1 VAETTWS
8 DYGPCG
14 TCGSVAGWPC
24 HRGKRQLKNPH
35 PGRPKTGQEPYAAP
49 AAEAEDFRDPATRP
63 GMTIMADAERA
74 PLATE
79 ARASGCTCPEPA
91 HCPECCHDP
100 SCPEGEDPRVWC
112 DCRDDETCKGPC
124 RQRAHDPRQ
133 HRDPVG
139 LEWPEGPS
147 TYHPPAAG
155 WQVANGDTDTGA
167 YGVADPAGDPLAPWG
182 WAEIALRGRD
192 PEDVIAGND
201 PRDAKLIDYLAA
213 QAMPPA
219 EAEPAAYHPVLLAW
233 PGGTGARFNTA
244 TPTTTEETTVA
255 MDPAAEAVD
264 WTARLDNAEREPKNP
279 AGKRNVD
286 AEVPRDVD
294 RDQYDRPKLVR
305 AELQPDGT
313 WLVPF
318 FPPGPEPHAGT
329 PIIELEGFTRA
340 STLGNALEDATGLN
354 TWRGG
359 MVVFGMSR
367 RKDLVLAAQAVPGT
381 EDKKLHRRPLYDIA
395 RQALEAA
402 EASSAAT
409 VGTALHALTEQ
420 ADAGTLAVDIGEYQ
434 PVLDIYLE
442 RMAGWKV
449 VRSETFVVSDYFHSA
464 GTFDRLITPLE
475 PMALVDQHT
484 GEIITVIMPGDL
496 VVVDLKTSTTA
507 DYFGAKFFAQ
517 LAVYVTGQL
526 YDRDPE
532 SPTYGARTPL
542 GQRTDFA
549 LILHIPQGGDADGE
563 PVADWHWL
571 DMRVGMAL
579 AQLACVNLET
589 RKKRFTRTHMRPV
602 LAQTLTDDQAAADI
616 RTGGASGRRVLGG
629 LTRVPAQLPARDP
642 LGDRHLRPVAGAIA
656 AAESFPDIEADRVDA
671 ELIEDHRMPEERR
684 ASHAALVG
692 FNLGTDD
699 RAPAEECSTC
709 GLSDGKHDEE
719 CSAKEATVPGPDET
733 APLPAGWESK
743 EEQALAAEATTEVP
757 KGLGAQLQDAAA
769 RHKVEEALIR
779 KIRAAKSVRGPDGLK
794 DLYQRASAAGYWT
807 DRVIAAASAR
817 RQELEA
823 AG

>member
-1 VAETTWS
+1 MPRGATVAGPTWS
-8 DYGPCG
+8 DYGPCE
-14 TCGSVAGWPC
+14 TCGCVAGWPC
-24 HRGKRQLKNPH
+24 HRGARQLKNAH
-35 PGRPKTGQEPYAAP
+35 PGRPKTGQEP
-49 AAEAEDFRDPATRP
+49 FV
-63 GMTIMADAERA
+63 G
-74 PLATE
+74 
-79 ARASGCTCPEPA
+79 PE
-91 HCPECCHDP
+91 H
-100 SCPEGEDPRVWC
+100 
-112 DCRDDETCKGPC
+112 
-124 RQRAHDPRQ
+124 
-133 HRDPVG
+133 
-139 LEWPEGPS
+139 PEGPS
-147 TYHPPAAG
+147 TYHPPAG
-155 WQVANGDTDTGA
+155 DWQVANGDTDTGA
-167 YGVADPAGDPLAPWG
+167 YGVAESAADPLAPWG
-182 WAEIALRGRD
+182 SEVAELGPIT
-192 PEDVIAGND
+192 
-201 PRDAKLIDYLAA
+201 
-213 QAMPPA
+213 PPA
-219 EAEPAAYHPVLLAW
+219 PCCDTWHPA
-233 PGGTGARFNTA
+233 GTTCPDLYL
-244 TPTTTEETTVA
+244 PTTKETTVA
-255 MDPAAEAVD
+255 MDPPAEAVD

-279 AGKRNVD
+279 SGKRKTD
-286 AEVPRDVD
+286 AEIPREVD

-305 AELQPDGT
+305 AQLQPDGS
-313 WLVPF
+313 WRVPSY
-318 FPPGPEPHAGT
+318 PPGPEAHAGT
-329 PIIELEGFTRA
+329 PIVELEGFTRA

-354 TWRGG
+354 RWRTG

-367 RKDLVLAAQAVPGT
+367 RKDLVLAAKAIPGT

-395 RQALEAA
+395 DKALEAA

-420 ADAGTLAVDIGEYQ
+420 ADQGTLTVDIGEYQ
-434 PVLDIYLE
+434 PVLDVYLE
-442 RMAGWKV
+442 RMTGWRV
-449 VRSETFVVSDYFHSA
+449 VRSETFVVSDYFHAA
-464 GTFDRLITPLE
+464 GTFDRLITPTE

-571 DMRVGMAL
+571 DMRAGLAL

-602 LAQTLTDDQAAADI
+602 LAVPAPSDVTAAAEQELAQGN
-616 RTGGASGRRVLGG
+616 RAPVG
-629 LTRVPAQLPARDP
+629 VPRALPARDP
-642 LGDRHLRPVAGAIA
+642 LGDRHLA
-656 AAESFPDIEADRVDA
+656 AVSGFVTEAQDFPDAEADRVDA
-671 ELIEDHRMPEERR
+671 ELAQDHLEPEQRIP
-684 ASHAALVG
+684 APAALVG
-692 FNLGTDD
+692 RNLGAWSSEDVAAEAERTGESEDQVED
-699 RAPAEECSTC
+699 RLERAAEVGVTVHRPAA
-709 GLSDGKHDEE
+709 E
-719 CSAKEATVPGPDET
+719 CSAKEATMPGPDET
-733 APLPAGWESK
+733 APLPAGWESR
-743 EEQALAAEATTEVP
+743 EEQVLAAEATTEVP
-757 KGLGAQLQDAAA
+757 KGLGAKLQESAE

-779 KIRAAKSVRGPDGLK
+779 KIRAASSVRGPDGLK

>member
-1 VAETTWS
+1 MSDTDWS
-8 DYGPCG
+8 AYGACESCG
-14 TCGSVAGWPC
+14 CVPGWPC
-24 HRGKRQLKNPH
+24 FRGKRTLKNPH
-35 PGRPKTGQEPYAAP
+35 PGRPRTGQEPY
-49 AAEAEDFRDPATRP
+49 
-63 GMTIMADAERA
+63 MSDAEVLDMVTGTGA
-74 PLATE
+74 YNPLATE
-79 ARASGCTCPEPA
+79 PGPVGPITPPAPCCDTWHPSGTTCPDPFIAPA
-91 HCPECCHDP
+91 TVPDQSE
-100 SCPEGEDPRVWC
+100 
-112 DCRDDETCKGPC
+112 
-124 RQRAHDPRQ
+124 RAALGA
-133 HRDPVG
+133 VG
-139 LEWPEGPS
+139 ATAMAGS
-147 TYHPPAAG
+147 G
-155 WQVANGDTDTGA
+155 WQVDNGDTDTGA
-167 YGVADPAGDPLAPWG
+167 YGVADPAARLYRLEKA
-182 WAEIALRGRD
+182 AL
-192 PEDVIAGND
+192 
-201 PRDAKLIDYLAA
+201 
-213 QAMPPA
+213 
-219 EAEPAAYHPVLLAW
+219 
-233 PGGTGARFNTA
+233 GAIGADFT
-244 TPTTTEETTVA
+244 TDDPTTKETTVA

-264 WTARLDNAEREPKNP
+264 WTARLDNAERLPSNP
-279 AGKRNVD
+279 SGKRKTD

-318 FPPGPEPHAGT
+318 YPPGPEPHAGC

-354 TWRGG
+354 VWRGG
-359 MVVFGMSR
+359 MIVYGMSR
-367 RKDLVLAAQAVPGT
+367 RRDLILAAQAVPGT
-381 EDKKLHRRPLYDIA
+381 EDKKLHRRPLYEIA
-395 RQALEAA
+395 GKALEAA

-420 ADAGTLAVDIGEYQ
+420 ADQGTLAVDIGEYQ
-434 PVLDIYLE
+434 SVLDIYLE
-442 RMAGWKV
+442 RMTGWKV

-475 PMALVDQHT
+475 PMALVDKMT
-484 GEIITVIMPGDL
+484 GEIIATVLPGDL

-549 LILHIPQGGDADGE
+549 LILHIPQGGDVDGE

-602 LAQTLTDDQAAADI
+602 LATPLDDQGVNRSPITLT
-616 RTGGASGRRVLGG
+616 S
-629 LTRVPAQLPARDP
+629 VPKVLPARDP
-642 LGDRHLRPVAGAIA
+642 LGDRHLVPVAGAIA
-656 AAESFPDIEADRVDA
+656 AAESFPDAEADRVDA

-684 ASHAALVG
+684 ASHAALAG

-699 RAPAEECSTC
+699 RAPVEECSTC
-709 GLSDGKHDEE
+709 GLFDGKHDEE

-733 APLPAGWESK
+733 APLPDGWESRA
-743 EEQALAAEATTEVP
+743 EQALAAEATTEVP
-757 KGLGAQLQDAAA
+757 KGLGGKLQDAAA
-769 RHKVEEALIR
+769 RHAVEDKLIR
-779 KIRAAKSVRGPDGLK
+779 KIQAATSVRGPDGLK

>member
-1 VAETTWS
+1 MS
-8 DYGPCG
+8 
-14 TCGSVAGWPC
+14 
-24 HRGKRQLKNPH
+24 
-35 PGRPKTGQEPYAAP
+35 
-49 AAEAEDFRDPATRP
+49 
-63 GMTIMADAERA
+63 DAEVLDMVTGTGA
-74 PLATE
+74 YNPLATE
-79 ARASGCTCPEPA
+79 PGPVGPITPPAPCCDTWHPSGTTCPDPFIPPA
-91 HCPECCHDP
+91 TVPDQSE
-100 SCPEGEDPRVWC
+100 
-112 DCRDDETCKGPC
+112 
-124 RQRAHDPRQ
+124 RAALVGGRR
-133 HRDPVG
+133 HRDGGQRLAGGQRRHRHRRVRRRRSG
-139 LEWPEGPS
+139 RRAMGP
-147 TYHPPAAG
+147 T
-155 WQVANGDTDTGA
+155 GDGRTGRPGPWTTD
-167 YGVADPAGDPLAPWG
+167 D
-182 WAEIALRGRD
+182 
-192 PEDVIAGND
+192 
-201 PRDAKLIDYLAA
+201 
-213 QAMPPA
+213 
-219 EAEPAAYHPVLLAW
+219 
-233 PGGTGARFNTA
+233 
-244 TPTTTEETTVA
+244 PTTKETTVA

-279 AGKRNVD
+279 SGKRKTD

-318 FPPGPEPHAGT
+318 YPPGPEPHAGC

-354 TWRGG
+354 VWRGG
-359 MVVFGMSR
+359 MIVYGMSR
-367 RKDLVLAAQAVPGT
+367 RRDLILAAQAVPGT
-381 EDKKLHRRPLYDIA
+381 EDKKLHRRPLYEIA
-395 RQALEAA
+395 GKALEAA

-420 ADAGTLAVDIGEYQ
+420 ADQGTLAVDIGEYQ
-434 PVLDIYLE
+434 SVLDIYLE
-442 RMAGWKV
+442 RMTGWKV

-475 PMALVDQHT
+475 PMALVDKMT
-484 GEIITVIMPGDL
+484 GEIIATVLPGDL

-549 LILHIPQGGDADGE
+549 LILHIPQGGDVDGE

-602 LAQTLTDDQAAADI
+602 LATPLDDQGVNRSPITLT
-616 RTGGASGRRVLGG
+616 S
-629 LTRVPAQLPARDP
+629 VPKVLPARDP
-642 LGDRHLRPVAGAIA
+642 LGDRHLVPVAGAIA
-656 AAESFPDIEADRVDA
+656 AAESFPDAEADRVDA

-684 ASHAALVG
+684 ASHAALAG

-699 RAPAEECSTC
+699 RAPVEECSTC
-709 GLSDGKHDEE
+709 GLFDGKHDEE

-733 APLPAGWESK
+733 APLPDGWESRA
-743 EEQALAAEATTEVP
+743 EQALAAEATTEVP
-757 KGLGAQLQDAAA
+757 KGLGGKLQDAAA
-769 RHKVEEALIR
+769 RHAVEDKLIR
-779 KIRAAKSVRGPDGLK
+779 KIQAATSVRGPDGLK

>member
-1 VAETTWS
+1 MPRGATVNGLTWS
-8 DYGPCG
+8 DYGPCE
-14 TCGSVAGWPC
+14 TCGCVAGWPC
-24 HRGKRQLKNPH
+24 HRGARQLKNPH
-35 PGRPKTGQEPYAAP
+35 PGRPKTGQESYVSMLAAG
-49 AAEAEDFRDPATRP
+49 AAAGAWSDEP
-63 GMTIMADAERA
+63 ERG
-74 PLATE
+74 P
-79 ARASGCTCPEPA
+79 
-91 HCPECCHDP
+91 DP
-100 SCPEGEDPRVWC
+100 SS
-112 DCRDDETCKGPC
+112 RD
-124 RQRAHDPRQ
+124 Q
-133 HRDPVG
+133 
-139 LEWPEGPS
+139 PEGPEDFE
-147 TYHPPAAG
+147 TER
-155 WQVANGDTDTGA
+155 
-167 YGVADPAGDPLAPWG
+167 DPLAPWG
-182 WAEIALRGRD
+182 WAEIALRGRE
-192 PEDVIAGND
+192 PGDVIAGND

-219 EAEPAAYHPVLLAW
+219 EADPWGSAPDYDGPLQ
-233 PGGTGARFNTA
+233 
-244 TPTTTEETTVA
+244 PTTTETTKETTVA
-255 MDPAAEAVD
+255 MDPAAEAAD

-279 AGKRNVD
+279 SGKRKTD

-305 AELQPDGT
+305 AQLQPDGS
-313 WLVPF
+313 WRVPF
-318 FPPGPEPHAGT
+318 YPPGPEPHAGT
-329 PIIELEGFTRA
+329 PIVELEGFTRA

-354 TWRGG
+354 RWRTG

-395 RQALEAA
+395 DKALEAA
-402 EASSAAT
+402 ESSSAAT

-420 ADAGTLAVDIGEYQ
+420 ADQGTLTVDIGEYQ
-434 PVLDIYLE
+434 PVLDVYLE
-442 RMAGWKV
+442 RMAGWRV
-449 VRSETFVVSDYFHSA
+449 VRSETFVVSDYFHAA

-475 PMALVDQHT
+475 PMALVDQQT

-571 DMRVGMAL
+571 DMRAGLAL

-602 LAQTLTDDQAAADI
+602 LAQPISADQAAADI

-629 LTRVPAQLPARDP
+629 LKSVPKALPARDP
-642 LGDRHLRPVAGAIA
+642 LGDRHLA
-656 AAESFPDIEADRVDA
+656 AVSGFVTEAQDFPDADADRVDA
-671 ELIEDHRMPEERR
+671 ELAQDHLEPEQRVP
-684 ASHAALVG
+684 APAALVG
-692 FNLGTDD
+692 SNLGAWSSEDVAAEAERTGESEDQVED
-699 RAPAEECSTC
+699 RLERAAEVGVTVHRPPAEAAPDTP
-709 GLSDGKHDEE
+709 LDGNPEREE
-719 CSAKEATVPGPDET
+719 EAMPGPDET
-733 APLPAGWESK
+733 APLPAGWESR

-757 KGLGAQLQDAAA
+757 KGLGGKLQAAA
-769 RHKVEEALIR
+769 ERNKVEEALIR
-779 KIRAAKSVRGPDGLK
+779 KIRAASSVRGPDGLK

>member
-8 DYGPCG
+8 DYGACK
-14 TCGSVAGWPC
+14 TCGCVPGWPC

-35 PGRPKTGQEPYAAP
+35 PRRPKTGHAPY
-49 AAEAEDFRDPATRP
+49 
-63 GMTIMADAERA
+63 MSDAEVLDMVTGTGA
-74 PLATE
+74 YNPLATE
-79 ARASGCTCPEPA
+79 ARANGCTCPEPA

-100 SCPEGEDPRVWC
+100 SCPDGEDPRVWC

-147 TYHPPAAG
+147 TYHPPAVGPITPPAPCCDTWHPAG
-155 WQVANGDTDTGA
+155 TTCPDPYLPSAGDWSVANGDTDTGA
-167 YGVADPAGDPLAPWG
+167 YGVADP
-182 WAEIALRGRD
+182 
-192 PEDVIAGND
+192 
-201 PRDAKLIDYLAA
+201 
-213 QAMPPA
+213 
-219 EAEPAAYHPVLLAW
+219 
-233 PGGTGARFNTA
+233 TT
-244 TPTTTEETTVA
+244 TTTTTTTTTEETTVA

-279 AGKRNVD
+279 AGKRKVD

-313 WLVPF
+313 WLVPS

-329 PIIELEGFTRA
+329 PIVELEGFTRA

-464 GTFDRLITPLE
+464 GTFDRLITPEE

-526 YDRDPE
+526 YDRNPE

-571 DMRVGMAL
+571 DMRAGLAL
-579 AQLACVNLET
+579 AQLACVVQET

-602 LAQTLTDDQAAADI
+602 LAQPYGGMVVGADTVARTD
-616 RTGGASGRRVLGG
+616 
-629 LTRVPAQLPARDP
+629 VPRALPARDP
-642 LGDRHLRPVAGAIA
+642 LGDRHLAGASGFIA
-656 AAESFPDIEADRVDA
+656 EAESFPDTEADRVDA
-671 ELIEDHRMPEERR
+671 ELIEDGAMPEQRFP
-684 ASHAALVG
+684 APAALVG
-692 FNLGTDD
+692 RNLGTDD
-699 RAPAEECSTC
+699 QAPAEECDTC

-779 KIRAAKSVRGPDGLK
+779 KIRAATSVRGPDGLK
-794 DLYQRASAAGYWT
+794 DLYQRASKAGYWT

>member
-1 VAETTWS
+1 MPDTDWS
-8 DYGPCG
+8 AYGACESCG
-14 TCGSVAGWPC
+14 CVPGWPC
-24 HRGKRQLKNPH
+24 FRGKRQLKNPH
-35 PGRPKTGQEPYAAP
+35 PGRPRTGREPYLS
-49 AAEAEDFRDPATRP
+49 
-63 GMTIMADAERA
+63 DAELLDVVTGTGA
-74 PLATE
+74 YNPLATE
-79 ARASGCTCPEPA
+79 PGPLRREFEEQEAEKERRAAEPEDCTCPDPMV
-91 HCPECCHDP
+91 CPECLHEFE
-100 SCPEGEDPRVWC
+100 CPQAEDPWPWC
-112 DCRDDETCKGPC
+112 ECEHGQTCKGPC

-133 HRDPVG
+133 HRDPAG
-139 LEWPEGPS
+139 LEFPEGPS
-147 TYHPPAAG
+147 TYHPPAVGPITPPAPCCDTWHPAGMTCPDPFIAPATVPDQPERAALGAVGAIAMAGSG

-167 YGVADPAGDPLAPWG
+167 YGVADPAARLYQLEKA
-182 WAEIALRGRD
+182 
-192 PEDVIAGND
+192 
-201 PRDAKLIDYLAA
+201 
-213 QAMPPA
+213 
-219 EAEPAAYHPVLLAW
+219 VL
-233 PGGTGARFNTA
+233 GAIGA
-244 TPTTTEETTVA
+244 DLTTTEETTVA

-264 WTARLDNAEREPKNP
+264 WTARLDNAERLPSNP
-279 AGKRNVD
+279 IGKRNVD
-286 AEVPRDVD
+286 AEIPRDVD

-313 WLVPF
+313 WLVPSY
-318 FPPGPEPHAGT
+318 PPGPESHAGC

-354 TWRGG
+354 RWRGG

-381 EDKKLHRRPLYDIA
+381 EDKKLHRRPLYEIA
-395 RQALEAA
+395 DKALEAA

-420 ADAGTLAVDIGEYQ
+420 ADQGTLAVDIGEYQ

-442 RMAGWKV
+442 RMTGWKV
-449 VRSETFVVSDYFHSA
+449 VRSETFVVSDYFHAA

-475 PMALVDQHT
+475 PMALVDKMT

-496 VVVDLKTSTTA
+496 VVVDLKTSTIA

-602 LAQTLTDDQAAADI
+602 LATPLDDQGANRSPVTLT
-616 RTGGASGRRVLGG
+616 S
-629 LTRVPAQLPARDP
+629 VPKALPARDP
-642 LGDRHLRPVAGAIA
+642 LGDRHLAAVVGSIA
-656 AAESFPDIEADRVDA
+656 AAKSFPAAEADRVDA

-692 FNLGTDD
+692 SNLGTDYQ
-699 RAPAEECSTC
+699 APAGERERRPMPA
-709 GLSDGKHDEE
+709 
-719 CSAKEATVPGPDET
+719 SAEDLTDYALERPKEATVPGPDET
-733 APLPAGWESK
+733 APLPDGWESRA
-743 EEQALAAEATTEVP
+743 EQDLAREATTEVP
-757 KGLGAQLQDAAA
+757 KGLGAKLQDAAA
-769 RHKVEEALIR
+769 LHKVEEALIR
-779 KIRAAKSVRGPDGLK
+779 KIQAAKSVRGPDGLK